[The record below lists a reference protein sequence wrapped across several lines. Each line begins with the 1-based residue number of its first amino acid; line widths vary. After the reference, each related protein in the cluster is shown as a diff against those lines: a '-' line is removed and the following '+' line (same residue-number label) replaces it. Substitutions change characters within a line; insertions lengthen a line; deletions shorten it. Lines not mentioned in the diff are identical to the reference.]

1 MQSRTQRP
9 CCGIWAPELFS
20 PVVYLQQP
28 RPGRQAARA
37 SAEVLKRDGR
47 RECSWTTSG
56 SRRLVIRLDSLGH
69 IEKQWPPAAQRTD
82 VESRDS
88 PVSFARQRPEAR
100 LRHRHQ
106 QSHLLAS
113 IASIEAKATSRS
125 KATDAQA
132 TPRLAR
138 RAACSIVCC
147 SPCRK
152 VARTRYGTYTS
163 SCIFAAAQAAPSP
176 CSLDELDPKHARLD
190 PVMGVARG

>member
-1 MQSRTQRP
+1 M
-9 CCGIWAPELFS
+9 
-20 PVVYLQQP
+20 
-28 RPGRQAARA
+28 
-37 SAEVLKRDGR
+37 D
-47 RECSWTTSG
+47 SG
-56 SRRLVIRLDSLGH
+56 SRRLVIRLDSPGHSGTLSH
-69 IEKQWPPAAQRTD
+69 IEKAMATSCAADRLRVKRQ
-82 VESRDS
+82 S

-138 RAACSIVCC
+138 GAACSIVLLF
-147 SPCRK
+147 PLPQ
-152 VARTRYGTYTS
+152 VARTRYGTYTL
-163 SCIFAAAQAAPSP
+163 SCILFAAAQAAPSP